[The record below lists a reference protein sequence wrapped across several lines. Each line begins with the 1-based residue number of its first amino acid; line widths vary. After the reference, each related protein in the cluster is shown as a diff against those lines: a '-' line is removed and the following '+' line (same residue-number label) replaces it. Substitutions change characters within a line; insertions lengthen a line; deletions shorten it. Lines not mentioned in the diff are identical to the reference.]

1 MRLIKFIILSIL
13 ILIGVNILLGNNK
26 EYKEKEEK

>member
-1 MRLIKFIILSIL
+1 MKVIKFIIVTIL
-13 ILIGVNILLGNNK
+13 VLIGVNILLGNNK